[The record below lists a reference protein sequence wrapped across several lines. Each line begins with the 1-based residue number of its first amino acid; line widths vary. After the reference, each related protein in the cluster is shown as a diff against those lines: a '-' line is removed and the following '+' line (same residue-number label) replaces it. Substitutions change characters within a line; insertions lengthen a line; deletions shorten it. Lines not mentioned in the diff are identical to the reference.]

1 MTIINMQSMRYIN
14 ILDKISRVKTR
25 KCFVYNNILFFAVE
39 GKQVSRAIGTS
50 ASNIKKI
57 QDQIGKKVKIISE
70 PRDSRDITRFIENIV
85 FPIRFK
91 SLEIKDNAALITAG
105 SNQNKAA
112 LIGRNKRRL
121 EELAKIVNDFFNLD
135 LKII

>member
-91 SLEIKDNAALITAG
+91 SLEIRDNAALITAG